1 MKFVTIKKFSE
12 LTGYTEKAIRNKI
25 DRCIWRENIHWIRSP
40 DNRIQIN
47 IDAIQNWILGEVA

>member
-12 LTGYTEKAIRNKI
+12 LSGYTEKAIRNKI
-25 DRCIWRENIHWIRSP
+25 ERGVWLKKIHWIKSP

-47 IDAIQNWILGEVA
+47 LDAIQDWMLEVAA